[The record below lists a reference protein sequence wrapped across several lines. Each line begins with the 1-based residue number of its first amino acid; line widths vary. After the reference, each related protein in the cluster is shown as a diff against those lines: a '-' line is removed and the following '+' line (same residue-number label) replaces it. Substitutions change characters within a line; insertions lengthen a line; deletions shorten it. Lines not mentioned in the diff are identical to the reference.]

1 MTETLIVL
9 SVAIAPGLFWLW
21 FFYSRDKLEKEPLGQ
36 VVAVYLFGMLAII
49 PALIIE
55 LSFTTSTMIDTV
67 IIAPLAEEP
76 SKLLCLLILLKR
88 KNGKLRRNFNEPMD
102 GIVYGAAAALG
113 FATVENVF
121 YIVNAA
127 ANDGMG
133 AISILRAIFSVP
145 GHALWGAFWGFAV
158 SKAWFTVGSQG
169 KKFAIIL
176 GGLIVAMLFHGLFNF
191 GAGMSDLAG
200 IGIILVLSV
209 FFWILIMRRI
219 KRAEAASPFSRSAA
233 VPPDSASAQVPPG
246 AQWPDKAGGQP
257 DKIANDDK
265 NSGMGI

>member
-1 MTETLIVL
+1 MMETLIVL

-49 PALIIE
+49 PALIIQ
-55 LSFTTSTMIDTV
+55 LSLTTNTWIDTV
-67 IIAPLAEEP
+67 IMAPLTEEP

-88 KNGKLRRNFNEPMD
+88 KNGKLRRSFNEPMD
-102 GIVYGAAAALG
+102 GIVYGAATALG

-121 YIVNAA
+121 YVINAA
-127 ANDGMG
+127 SAGDMG

-145 GHALWGAFWGFAV
+145 GHALWGAVWGFAV
-158 SKAWFTVGSQG
+158 SKAWFAIGSQG
-169 KKFAIIL
+169 KKLAIIL
-176 GGLIVAMLFHGLFNF
+176 GGLIAAMLFHGLFNF
-191 GAGMSDLAG
+191 GASMSDIAG

-209 FFWILIMRRI
+209 FFWILVMRRI
-219 KRAEAASPFSRSAA
+219 KRAEASSPFSRPAAPSADPA
-233 VPPDSASAQVPPG
+233 NTQVPQG
-246 AQWPDKAGGQP
+246 AQWPDKTGEQKDTMP
-257 DKIANDDK
+257 NDDK